1 MGNDKIRKETQNVQ
15 KNRKLKEFLCIIL
28 GWRHLNRK
36 TVNSSNKLR
45 ISQIRSKNFVTYR
58 RQIKVILPIRGSSLI
73 ITWCIISVR
82 VYPVID

>member
-73 ITWCIISVR
+73 ITWCIIGVR
-82 VYPVID
+82 IHTVID